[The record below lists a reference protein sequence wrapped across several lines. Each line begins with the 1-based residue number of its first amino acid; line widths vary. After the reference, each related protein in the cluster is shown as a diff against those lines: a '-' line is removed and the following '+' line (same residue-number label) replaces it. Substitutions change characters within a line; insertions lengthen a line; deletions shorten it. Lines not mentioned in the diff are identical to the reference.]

1 MFGKAQSKSELSQIL
16 QAKCEHALL
25 LDNSISTTYAA
36 QPTPTKAKHRQR
48 KVRPDAYEQEVKRL
62 LETQETVN
70 VPSPEI
76 QPDTSHGVDISSLER
91 EVALFMRSRRRK

>member
-1 MFGKAQSKSELSQIL
+1 M
-16 QAKCEHALL
+16 L

-36 QPTPTKAKHRQR
+36 QPTPTKAKRRQR